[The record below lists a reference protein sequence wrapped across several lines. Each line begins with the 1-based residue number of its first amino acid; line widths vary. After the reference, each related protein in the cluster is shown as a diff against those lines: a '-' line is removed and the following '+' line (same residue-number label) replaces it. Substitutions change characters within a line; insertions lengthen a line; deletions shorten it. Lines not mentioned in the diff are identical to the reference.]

1 MPANNI
7 VEQKIRHIKE
17 YCTSDMIDVRYIE
30 QMSEIK
36 ATILV
41 VDRKDSL
48 AMELKDDSKSTFH
61 KAIGHRKT

>member
-17 YCTSDMIDVRYIE
+17 YCPPGTIDVRYIE
-30 QMSEIK
+30 QMSETK

-41 VDRKDSL
+41 VDRKDSIV
-48 AMELKDDSKSTFH
+48 MELKDDSKSTFH